1 MQKIIH
7 EAIAN
12 FETLSLADKAG
23 FTFWSLCVL
32 AFYVSLGVV
41 VYLVAKE
48 GVSKLKGLR
57 TK

>member
-32 AFYVSLGVV
+32 AFYLSVGVV
-41 VYLVAKE
+41 LYLVAKE
-48 GVSKLKGLR
+48 EFLKLKKAFR
-57 TK
+57 